1 VWRLYVIVAALLL
14 FGIYALGGIVLRLL
28 VPWVRCGFGV
38 LCGFVARW
46 RRIAGGS

>member
-1 VWRLYVIVAALLL
+1 MWGLYVIVAAVLL
-14 FGIYALGGIVLRLL
+14 FGIHALDGIAPRLP
-28 VPWVRCGFGV
+28 VPWV